1 MPYSHVDSRG
11 IYLETKLDAI
21 FNKTHGFYI
30 ELGAN
35 DGITQSNTAFFEKSK
50 HWTGILIEPSPAAY
64 KLCKKNR
71 PNSICLNY
79 ACVSNTYTEPFIEG
93 DFTGTNLMA
102 SVEGTRLQSTALCKV
117 PAITLEAILDTYA
130 KTTPIDFLSLD
141 TEGYELNILK
151 GMNLDK
157 YRPTYLLIEIY
168 RKDYDEIVKF
178 LESKYYILNSNFSNY
193 SLTTN
198 PGWDGTHND
207 YLFVKTM

>member
-1 MPYSHVDSRG
+1 
-11 IYLETKLDAI
+11 
-21 FNKTHGFYI
+21 
-30 ELGAN
+30 
-35 DGITQSNTAFFEKSK
+35 
-50 HWTGILIEPSPAAY
+50 
-64 KLCKKNR
+64 
-71 PNSICLNY
+71 
-79 ACVSNTYTEPFIEG
+79 VSNTYTEPFIEG